1 MVMEYHRTGIL
12 LRFFLYTHI
21 THITNI
27 LQKTQSINQAPKNYK
42 ITVQKNQKHKKI
54 PKAD

>member
-21 THITNI
+21 TNI
-27 LQKTQSINQAPKNYK
+27 LQKIKSINQAPKNYK